1 MITTNNKSFSDR
13 LRRIKAFG
21 YDRSLNSRKIP
32 GIYDVIDL
40 GFNYRMSEIHASLGI
55 SQLKKLKDFLKQR
68 KLNYDFLSKKLK
80 GIKGVHQFLNFDRNK
95 LHSYYCLNIVLKKE
109 LKVNRNNFIIWL
121 KKNNVGVSVHYPKA
135 LPSLKFYKNKYKYKK
150 NDFFV
155 ANWIADN
162 TISLPVGPHLQISDM
177 KYMVEK
183 IKEGIQKN
191 VR

>member
-1 MITTNNKSFSDR
+1 MIFDPISELSPIPIVNILYS
-13 LRRIKAFG
+13 AF
-21 YDRSLNSRKIP
+21 
-32 GIYDVIDL
+32 
-40 GFNYRMSEIHASLGI
+40 
-55 SQLKKLKDFLKQR
+55 
-68 KLNYDFLSKKLK
+68 
-80 GIKGVHQFLNFDRNK
+80 VH
-95 LHSYYCLNIVLKKE
+95 STW
-109 LKVNRNNFIIWL
+109 KVNRNNFIIWL